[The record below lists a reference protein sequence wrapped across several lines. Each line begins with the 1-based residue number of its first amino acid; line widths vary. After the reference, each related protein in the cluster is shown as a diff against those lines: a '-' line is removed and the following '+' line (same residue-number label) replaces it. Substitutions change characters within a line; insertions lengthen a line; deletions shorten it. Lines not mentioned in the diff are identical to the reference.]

1 MKTNQIMTRPM
12 GCFSVEQRTKD
23 AMFNA
28 TALLRQWNESTGER
42 KEISKF
48 FENANTKEFISAL
61 LEEENLNT
69 QNSAYLNQ
77 EAGTAEHGCTRYCSV
92 MFFKYLDSDGRGVYF
107 KVAYNPTAG
116 DGKKYFLYSMDDRLP
131 DET

>member
-12 GCFSVEQRTKD
+12 GCFSVEQRTK
-23 AMFNA
+23 AAIFNA

-69 QNSAYLNQ
+69 QNSAYLKSRGRNG
-77 EAGTAEHGCTRYCSV
+77 GTWMHPILFCYVLQVS
-92 MFFKYLDSDGRGVYF
+92 
-107 KVAYNPTAG
+107 
-116 DGKKYFLYSMDDRLP
+116 
-131 DET
+131 